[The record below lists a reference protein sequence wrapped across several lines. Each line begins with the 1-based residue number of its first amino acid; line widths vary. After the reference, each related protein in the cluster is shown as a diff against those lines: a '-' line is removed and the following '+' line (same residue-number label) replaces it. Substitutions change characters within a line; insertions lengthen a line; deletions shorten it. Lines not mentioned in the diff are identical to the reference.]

1 MPTDQLPEVLGVV
14 GVDEVAQLMDNHIIH
29 DAVRCLD
36 DVPVDDHLPL
46 LVAGPPAGS
55 EVPNGHPSRRHP
67 DLLGIAVC
75 LVLES
80 FKCP

>member
-1 MPTDQLPEVLGVV
+1 MG
-14 GVDEVAQLMDNHIIH
+14 
-29 DAVRCLD
+29 CLD
-36 DVPVDDHLPL
+36 DVPVEDHLPL